1 MLYVIM
7 LNVIMLKV
15 VILRFFMLA
24 LYNPKQFKLLGIGLG
39 LNQLI
44 KSKEELQKGQ
54 MFQKKSI
61 N

>member
-1 MLYVIM
+1 M
-7 LNVIMLKV
+7 LNVIMLNV

-44 KSKEELQKGQ
+44 TRKEELQKGQ
-54 MFQKKSI
+54 MFQKKNI

>member
-1 MLYVIM
+1 M
-7 LNVIMLKV
+7 LNVIMLNA

-44 KSKEELQKGQ
+44 KSKEEL
-54 MFQKKSI
+54 KKVKCFKRKTLI
-61 N
+61 R